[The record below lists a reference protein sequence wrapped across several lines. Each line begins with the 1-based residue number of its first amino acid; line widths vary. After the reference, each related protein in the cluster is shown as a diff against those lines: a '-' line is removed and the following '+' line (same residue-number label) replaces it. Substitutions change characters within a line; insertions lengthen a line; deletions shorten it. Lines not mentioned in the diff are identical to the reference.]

1 MTLGALL
8 ALCKSFSMQ
17 KSTVL
22 CAIAAKRVKKQQTEK
37 KDQKNTCAKNWDPYN
52 APPLRR
58 QRETPSQDG
67 RNNEEKKILKFRV
80 DSERG
85 KRNIRHL
92 ATVS

>member
-22 CAIAAKRVKKQQTEK
+22 CANAAKRVKKQQTEK
-37 KDQKNTCAKNWDPYN
+37 KIKSTCAKNWDPYN

-58 QRETPSQDG
+58 QRETLH
-67 RNNEEKKILKFRV
+67 KMV
-80 DSERG
+80 VTT
-85 KRNIRHL
+85 KRKNPEIQG
-92 ATVS
+92 

>member
-37 KDQKNTCAKNWDPYN
+37 KI
-52 APPLRR
+52 
-58 QRETPSQDG
+58 
-67 RNNEEKKILKFRV
+67 KKILVQKIGIPILRFPLSESTLNFRIFLFNRTGCLCEVIHIRRV
-80 DSERG
+80 DG
-85 KRNIRHL
+85 GAL
-92 ATVS
+92 

>member
-22 CAIAAKRVKKQQTEK
+22 CANAAKRVKKQQTEK
-37 KDQKNTCAKNWDPYN
+37 KIKKVLVQKNWDPYN

-58 QRETPSQDG
+58 QRETLH
-67 RNNEEKKILKFRV
+67 KMV
-80 DSERG
+80 VTT
-85 KRNIRHL
+85 KRKNPE
-92 ATVS
+92 VQG

>member
-22 CAIAAKRVKKQQTEK
+22 CANAAKRVKKQQTEK
-37 KDQKNTCAKNWDPYN
+37 KIKKVLVQKLDPYN

-58 QRETPSQDG
+58 QRETLH
-67 RNNEEKKILKFRV
+67 KMV
-80 DSERG
+80 VTT
-85 KRNIRHL
+85 KRKNPEIQG
-92 ATVS
+92 

>member
-22 CAIAAKRVKKQQTEK
+22 CANAAKRVKKQQTEK
-37 KDQKNTCAKNWDPYN
+37 DQKSTCAKNWDPYN

-58 QRETPSQDG
+58 QRETLH
-67 RNNEEKKILKFRV
+67 KMV
-80 DSERG
+80 VTT
-85 KRNIRHL
+85 KRKNPE
-92 ATVS
+92 VQG

>member
-37 KDQKNTCAKNWDPYN
+37 KI
-52 APPLRR
+52 
-58 QRETPSQDG
+58 
-67 RNNEEKKILKFRV
+67 KKIKLYIKNKNKKDEDRYLLSEILQYYRV
-80 DSERG
+80 EDEDILLQRRNKYLNLINDFNERTA
-85 KRNIRHL
+85 NL
-92 ATVS
+92 

>member
-22 CAIAAKRVKKQQTEK
+22 CAIAAKKGEKTTNRK

-58 QRETPSQDG
+58 QRETLHRMVG
-67 RNNEEKKILKFRV
+67 TT
-80 DSERG
+80 
-85 KRNIRHL
+85 KRKNPEI
-92 ATVS
+92 TG